1 MACMSAA
8 EQTQNSAILVRHSFL
23 NSHQNW
29 LAPSQWQAT
38 LTVATA
44 RGQNS
49 PALLQSRAKVNSL
62 TTSSESMDCSQR
74 MLQMWTPIHGL
85 LTSGAPLI
93 WSGLHLTSALSTYKT
108 HIRVCSP
115 TSLTTPS
122 FPGRCPLV
130 PSATHLSHPV
140 SLRRIG
146 RHGVTWRFLY
156 WMQLSSCLL
165 LTPPL

>member
-1 MACMSAA
+1 MSAA
-8 EQTQNSAILVRHSFL
+8 EQTQNSAILVRLSFL

-74 MLQMWTPIHGL
+74 MLQMWTLIHGL
-85 LTSGAPLI
+85 LIS
-93 WSGLHLTSALSTYKT
+93 
-108 HIRVCSP
+108 
-115 TSLTTPS
+115 
-122 FPGRCPLV
+122 V
-130 PSATHLSHPV
+130 PH
-140 SLRRIG
+140 
-146 RHGVTWRFLY
+146 
-156 WMQLSSCLL
+156 
-165 LTPPL
+165 